1 MSERKKKKKKK
12 KSKGRQNS
20 SRRTFIN
27 LDSNLKKL
35 SLGRDFKDIAEAAV
49 ATPLTALRSSL
60 AAISEKSTLRS
71 LAMGL
76 AGDPVTTYLRF
87 SLGGR
92 ISFDD
97 LRYSSDDSWNV
108 YLIEPSFPSPR
119 MCPTILLVV
128 EPLF

>member
-35 SLGRDFKDIAEAAV
+35 SLGRDFKDIAG
-49 ATPLTALRSSL
+49 SFWSL
-60 AAISEKSTLRS
+60 ASALNKKLHKWQN
-71 LAMGL
+71 
-76 AGDPVTTYLRF
+76 PVTTYLRF